1 MRKCEIS
8 GVIILKHS
16 KTLFKPL
23 LPFLGRI
30 KDLLITA
37 GGENVA
43 PTLVSSIEKIKKLRL
58 LSKNEKNIFQFIKQF
73 NF

>member
-1 MRKCEIS
+1 
-8 GVIILKHS
+8 
-16 KTLFKPL
+16 L
-23 LPFLGRI
+23 LPLLGRI